1 MLSIHVLGFDSFPL
15 LPARDLHKFLD
26 PAYTDEM
33 TMSEEAMEEVI
44 MAGRG

>member
-1 MLSIHVLGFDSFPL
+1 MLSIHVWGFDSFPL

-44 MAGRG
+44 MAGMG

>member
-1 MLSIHVLGFDSFPL
+1 MLSILGFDSFPL

>member
-1 MLSIHVLGFDSFPL
+1 MLSILSFDSFPL

-44 MAGRG
+44 MAGMG